1 MNEKIAIIQARQ
13 EDAPHILELQK
24 LAYQS
29 EAELYHDPAIQPL
42 TQTLP
47 EVLQEFESNLILI
60 ALHNGEFAG
69 SVRGRL
75 ENGTCYIGKLMVH
88 PQCQNQGLGSRLMQ
102 EIEALFPQASRFELF
117 TGHLSQ
123 KNLYLYQKLG
133 YQAFREKIINPQL
146 RLIYLE
152 KPNLPQTPK

>member
-60 ALHNGEFAG
+60 AIHEGKLAG

-88 PQCQNQGLGSRLMQ
+88 PQYQNQGLGSRLMQ
-102 EIEALFPQASRFELF
+102 EIETLFPQASRFELF

-133 YQAFREKIINPQL
+133 YQAFREQIINPQL

-152 KPNLPQTPK
+152 KPNSPPTPK